1 MESIIS
7 RSSLSTYYLITLPP
21 SFFII
26 LVSVF
31 VDMLGYGIMLPL
43 LPFFVQA
50 HASAGGA
57 AIAGGLMSMYSTI
70 QLVSG
75 PILGALSD
83 RYGRKPILLF
93 CLLGTGTSY
102 LLLGLANSLPIIFLA
117 VFIDGLTGSNLT
129 LAHAYV
135 ADTTNAE
142 NRAQGLNYSQL
153 AFGLGIMAGP
163 ILGGTL
169 SGFGLSVPALIASF
183 FAFANTAFG
192 FFFLPESLPPERRET
207 KPITQVFSWA
217 GQFTS
222 IFRQK
227 NIQNFLVVLF
237 LLNLAFAGLQTN
249 FPLYSNARFGWTPA
263 QNSYF
268 YLYVGLCGILVQG
281 VLFGKLQ
288 TRFGERKL
296 IPVGLTCMA
305 IGLAGMAFVPA
316 AWMIFPAVAVVA
328 LGTGISIPSLT
339 ALVSLRIPDSEQGR
353 LMGGNQTLLALTN
366 IFGPAIAGISFDVVA
381 ISAPYWLGSLLS
393 IFALM
398 IASVGF
404 SAKSDSSTP

>member
-1 MESIIS
+1 
-7 RSSLSTYYLITLPP
+7 
-21 SFFII
+21 
-26 LVSVF
+26 
-31 VDMLGYGIMLPL
+31 MLGYGIMLPL

-50 HASAGGA
+50 QDGGA

-75 PILGALSD
+75 PILGAFSD
-83 RYGRKPILLF
+83 RYGRKPVLVF
-93 CLLGTGTSY
+93 CLLGTAISY
-102 LLLGLANSLPIIFLA
+102 LLLSLADSLSIIFLA

-135 ADTTNAE
+135 ADTTTAE
-142 NRAQGLNYSQL
+142 NRAKGINYSQL

-163 ILGGTL
+163 ILGGLL
-169 SGFGLSVPALIASF
+169 SGYGLSLPALVASF
-183 FAFANTAFG
+183 LAFANTVFG
-192 FFFLPESLPPERRET
+192 FFFLPESLSPERRET
-207 KPITQVFSWA
+207 KPFSQVFSWA

-227 NIQNFLVVLF
+227 NIQSFLVVLF

-249 FPLYSNARFGWTPA
+249 FPLFSNARFGWTPA

-268 YLYVGLCGILVQG
+268 YLYVGLCGVIVQG
-281 VLFGKLQ
+281 LLFARLQ
-288 TRFGERKL
+288 ARFAERKL
-296 IPVGLTCMA
+296 IPVGLTCMV
-305 IGLAGMAFVPA
+305 IGLAGMAFVPT

-339 ALVSLRIPDSEQGR
+339 ALVSLRVPENEQGR

-366 IFGPAIAGISFDVVA
+366 IFGPTIAGISFDVIA
-381 ISAPYWLGSLLS
+381 ISAPYWLGSVFSL
-393 IFALM
+393 FALSVAI
-398 IASVGF
+398 IALRE
-404 SAKSDSSTP
+404 KR

>member
-1 MESIIS
+1 
-7 RSSLSTYYLITLPP
+7 
-21 SFFII
+21 
-26 LVSVF
+26 
-31 VDMLGYGIMLPL
+31 MLGYGIMLPL

-50 HASAGGA
+50 QDGGA
-57 AIAGGLMSMYSTI
+57 AIAGGLMSMYASI

-83 RYGRKPILLF
+83 RYGRKPILLL
-93 CLLGTGTSY
+93 CLFGTGTSY
-102 LLLGLANSLPIIFLA
+102 LLLGLANSLFIIFLA

-142 NRAQGLNYSQL
+142 NRARGLNYSQL

-163 ILGGTL
+163 ILGGLL
-169 SGFGLSVPALIASF
+169 SGYGLSVPALVASF
-183 FAFANTAFG
+183 LTFTNAAFG
-192 FFFLPESLPPERRET
+192 FFFLPESLSPERRET
-207 KPITQVFSWA
+207 KPLSQVFLWA

-249 FPLYSNARFGWTPA
+249 FPLFSNARFGWTPA

-268 YLYVGLCGILVQG
+268 YLYVGLCGVIVQG
-281 VLFGKLQ
+281 VLFAKLQ
-288 TRFGERKL
+288 ARFGERKL
-296 IPVGLTCMA
+296 ILAGLLFMV

-339 ALVSLRIPDSEQGR
+339 ALVSLRVPENEQGR

-366 IFGPAIAGISFDVVA
+366 IFGPTIAGISFEVIA
-381 ISAPYWLGSLLS
+381 ISAPYWLGSLFSL
-393 IFALM
+393 FALSVAI
-398 IASVGF
+398 IALRE
-404 SAKSDSSTP
+404 KR

>member
-83 RYGRKPILLF
+83 RYGRKPILLL

-207 KPITQVFSWA
+207 RPITQVFSWA

>member
-1 MESIIS
+1 
-7 RSSLSTYYLITLPP
+7 
-21 SFFII
+21 
-26 LVSVF
+26 
-31 VDMLGYGIMLPL
+31 MLGYGIMLPL

-50 HASAGGA
+50 QDGGA

-83 RYGRKPILLF
+83 RYGRKPVLVF
-93 CLLGTGTSY
+93 CLLGTAISY
-102 LLLGLANSLPIIFLA
+102 LLLGLANSLSIIFLA

-135 ADTTNAE
+135 ADTTTAE
-142 NRAQGLNYSQL
+142 NRAKGINYSQL

-163 ILGGTL
+163 ILGGLL
-169 SGFGLSVPALIASF
+169 SGYGLSVPALVASF
-183 FAFANTAFG
+183 LTFANTVFG
-192 FFFLPESLPPERRET
+192 FFFLPESLSPERRET
-207 KPITQVFSWA
+207 KPLSQVFSWA

-227 NIQNFLVVLF
+227 NIQRFLVVLF

-249 FPLYSNARFGWTPA
+249 FPLFSNARFGWTPA

-268 YLYVGLCGILVQG
+268 YLYVGLCGVIVQG
-281 VLFGKLQ
+281 VLYAKLQ
-288 TRFGERKL
+288 ARLGESKL
-296 IPVGLTCMA
+296 IPVGLTCMV
-305 IGLAGMAFVPA
+305 IGLAGMAFVPM

-339 ALVSLRIPDSEQGR
+339 ALVSLRVPEHEQGR

-366 IFGPAIAGISFDVVA
+366 IFGPTIAGISFDVIA
-381 ISAPYWLGSLLS
+381 ISAPYWLGSVFS
-393 IFALM
+393 AFALLVAIWALQRNNPEGM
-398 IASVGF
+398 
-404 SAKSDSSTP
+404 K

>member
-1 MESIIS
+1 
-7 RSSLSTYYLITLPP
+7 
-21 SFFII
+21 
-26 LVSVF
+26 
-31 VDMLGYGIMLPL
+31 MLGYGIMLPL

-50 HASAGGA
+50 QDGGA

-83 RYGRKPILLF
+83 RYGRKPILLL
-93 CLLGTGTSY
+93 CLFGTAISY

-135 ADTTNAE
+135 ADTTTAE
-142 NRAQGLNYSQL
+142 TRARGINYSQL

-163 ILGGTL
+163 VLGGLL
-169 SGFGLSVPALIASF
+169 SGYGLSVPAFIASF
-183 FAFANTAFG
+183 LAFANTVFG
-192 FFFLPESLPPERRET
+192 FFFLPESLSPERRET
-207 KPITQVFSWA
+207 KPISQVFSWA

-227 NIQNFLVVLF
+227 NIRNFLIVLF

-249 FPLYSNARFGWTPA
+249 FPLFSNARFGWTPA

-268 YLYVGLCGILVQG
+268 YLYVGLCGVIVQG
-281 VLFGKLQ
+281 VLFAKLQ
-288 TRFGERKL
+288 VRFGERKL
-296 IPVGLTCMA
+296 IPVGLTCMV
-305 IGLAGMAFVPA
+305 IGLAGMAFVPT

-339 ALVSLRIPDSEQGR
+339 ALVSLRVPENEQGR
-353 LMGGNQTLLALTN
+353 LMGGNQTLLAFTN
-366 IFGPAIAGISFDVVA
+366 IFGPAIAGISFDVIA
-381 ISAPYWLGSLLS
+381 ISAPYWLGS
-393 IFALM
+393 IFSLIALGV
-398 IASVGF
+398 AYVGLRNPILNSEF
-404 SAKSDSSTP
+404 

>member
-1 MESIIS
+1 
-7 RSSLSTYYLITLPP
+7 
-21 SFFII
+21 
-26 LVSVF
+26 
-31 VDMLGYGIMLPL
+31 MLGYGIMLPL
-43 LPFFVQA
+43 LPFYVQA
-50 HASAGGA
+50 QDGSA

-83 RYGRKPILLF
+83 RYGRKPILLL
-93 CLLGTGTSY
+93 CLFGTAISY
-102 LLLGLANSLPIIFLA
+102 LLLGLANSLFIIFLA

-142 NRAQGLNYSQL
+142 TRARGINYSQL

-163 ILGGTL
+163 VLGGTL
-169 SGFGLSVPALIASF
+169 SGLGLSLPALVASA
-183 FAFANTAFG
+183 FAFGNTVFG
-192 FFFLPESLPPERRET
+192 FFFLPESLPYERRET
-207 KPITQVFSWA
+207 KPISQVFSWA

-268 YLYVGLCGILVQG
+268 YLYVGLCGVIVQG
-281 VLFGKLQ
+281 FLFTRLQ
-288 TRFGERKL
+288 ARFGERAL
-296 IPVGLTCMA
+296 IPVGLTCMV

-316 AWMIFPAVAVVA
+316 AWMLFPVVAVVA

-339 ALVSLRIPDSEQGR
+339 ALVSLRVPDSEQGR
-353 LMGGNQTLLALTN
+353 LMGGNQTLLAFTN
-366 IFGPAIAGISFDVVA
+366 IFGPAIAGISFDVIAV
-381 ISAPYWLGSLLS
+381 SAPYWLGSL
-393 IFALM
+393 FALFALG
-398 IASVGF
+398 IALRM
-404 SAKSDSSTP
+404 SASHQT

>member
-83 RYGRKPILLF
+83 RYGRKPILLL

-142 NRAQGLNYSQL
+142 NRAKGLNYSQL

-207 KPITQVFSWA
+207 RPITQVFSWA

-316 AWMIFPAVAVVA
+316 AWMIFPPVAVVA

-404 SAKSDSSTP
+404 STRSDSSTP

>member
-83 RYGRKPILLF
+83 RYGRKPILLL

-296 IPVGLTCMA
+296 IPVGLTCMT

>member
-1 MESIIS
+1 MLSVIEPPQ
-7 RSSLSTYYLITLPP
+7 RDGSSNIVPP

-26 LVSVF
+26 LISVF

-43 LPFFVQA
+43 LPFYVQQ
-50 HASAGGA
+50 HALESGA
-57 AIAGGLMSMYSTI
+57 AIAGGLMSMYATI

-93 CLLGTGTSY
+93 CLLGTATSY
-102 LLLGLANSLPIIFLA
+102 LLLGLANSLVMIVIA
-117 VFIDGLTGSNLT
+117 VFLDGLTGSNLT

-135 ADTTNAE
+135 ADTTDAG
-142 NRAQGLNYSQL
+142 NRAKGLNYSQL

-169 SGFGLSVPALIASF
+169 SGYGLSLPALVAS
-183 FAFANTAFG
+183 ALAFG
-192 FFFLPESLPPERRET
+192 NTVFGYFLLPESLSPERRET
-207 KPITQVFSWA
+207 QPLSQVFSWA

-222 IFRQK
+222 IFRKQS
-227 NIQNFLVVLF
+227 IRNFLMVLF

-249 FPLYSNARFGWTPA
+249 FPLYSNARFDWSPA

-268 YLYVGLCGILVQG
+268 YLYVGLCGVLVQG
-281 VLFGKLQ
+281 VLFARLQ
-288 TRFGERKL
+288 ARFGESRLVPAGL
-296 IPVGLTCMA
+296 ICMGL
-305 IGLAGMAFVPA
+305 GLAGMAFA
-316 AWMIFPAVAVVA
+316 LDAWMIFPAVAIVA

-339 ALVSLRIPDSEQGR
+339 ALVSLRLPEHEQGR

-366 IFGPAIAGISFDVVA
+366 IFGPTLAGLSFDMIA
-381 ISAPYWLGSLLS
+381 ISAPYWLGSL
-393 IFALM
+393 FALLALGIWIM
-398 IASVGF
+398 NRRR
-404 SAKSDSSTP
+404 

>member
-1 MESIIS
+1 M
-7 RSSLSTYYLITLPP
+7 PP

-50 HASAGGA
+50 QDGGA

-93 CLLGTGTSY
+93 CLLGTAISY
-102 LLLGLANSLPIIFLA
+102 LLLGLANSLLIIFLA

-135 ADTTNAE
+135 ADTTTAE
-142 NRAQGLNYSQL
+142 NRAKGINYSQL

-163 ILGGTL
+163 ILGGLL
-169 SGFGLSVPALIASF
+169 SGYGLSIPALVASF
-183 FAFANTAFG
+183 LAFANTAFG
-192 FFFLPESLPPERRET
+192 FFFLPESLSPERRET
-207 KPITQVFSWA
+207 KPFSQVFSWA

-249 FPLYSNARFGWTPA
+249 FPLFSNARFGWTPA

-268 YLYVGLCGILVQG
+268 YLYVGLCGVIVQG
-281 VLFGKLQ
+281 VLFAKLQ
-288 TRFGERKL
+288 ARFGESKL
-296 IPVGLTCMA
+296 IPVGLTCMV

-339 ALVSLRIPDSEQGR
+339 ALVSLRVPENEQGR
-353 LMGGNQTLLALTN
+353 LMGGNQTLLAFTN
-366 IFGPAIAGISFDVVA
+366 IFGPAIAGISFDVIA
-381 ISAPYWLGSLLS
+381 ISAPYWLGSLFS
-393 IFALM
+393 AFALM
-398 IASVGF
+398 VAIVALRRSNPEGML
-404 SAKSDSSTP
+404 

>member
-83 RYGRKPILLF
+83 RYGRKPILLL

-142 NRAQGLNYSQL
+142 NRAKGLNYSQL

-192 FFFLPESLPPERRET
+192 FFFLPESLPPDRRET

-404 SAKSDSSTP
+404 STRSDSSTP

>member
-1 MESIIS
+1 
-7 RSSLSTYYLITLPP
+7 LPP

-26 LVSVF
+26 LASVF
-31 VDMLGYGIMLPL
+31 VDVLGYGIMLPL

-50 HASAGGA
+50 QDGGA
-57 AIAGGLMSMYSTI
+57 VIAGGLMSMYSSI
-70 QLVSG
+70 QLISG

-83 RYGRKPILLF
+83 RYGRKPILLL
-93 CLLGTGTSY
+93 CLLGTAISY
-102 LLLGLANSLPIIFLA
+102 LLLGLANSLAIIFIA
-117 VFIDGLTGSNLT
+117 VFMDGLTGSNLT

-142 NRAQGLNYSQL
+142 NRARGISLSTL
-153 AFGLGIMAGP
+153 AFGLGVMAGP
-163 ILGGTL
+163 ALGGLL
-169 SGFGLSVPALIASF
+169 SGFGLSIPALVASAL
-183 FAFANTAFG
+183 AFGNTLFG

-207 KPITQVFSWA
+207 KPLSQVFAWT
-217 GQFTS
+217 GQFMS

-227 NIQNFLVVLF
+227 NIQNFLAVLF

-249 FPLYSNARFGWTPA
+249 FPLFSNARFHWTPA

-268 YLYVGLCGILVQG
+268 YLYVGLCGVFVQG
-281 VLFGKLQ
+281 FLFIKLQ

-296 IPVGLTCMA
+296 IPAGLACMV

-316 AWMIFPAVAVVA
+316 AWMLFPVVAIVA

-339 ALVSLRIPDSEQGR
+339 ALVSLHVPDSEQGR

-366 IFGPAIAGISFDVVA
+366 IFGPAIAGVSFEVIA
-381 ISAPYWLGSLLS
+381 ISAPYWLGSLFS
-393 IFALM
+393 AFALIVVIM
-398 IASVGF
+398 SLRGRRQPDEAIS
-404 SAKSDSSTP
+404 

>member
-1 MESIIS
+1 MN
-7 RSSLSTYYLITLPP
+7 SSLLFIFIT
-21 SFFII
+21 
-26 LVSVF
+26 VF
-31 VDMLGYGIMLPL
+31 VDLLGYGIMLPL

-50 HASAGGA
+50 QDGGA
-57 AIAGGLMSMYSTI
+57 AIAGGLMSMYATI

-83 RYGRKPILLF
+83 RYGRKPILLL
-93 CLLGTGTSY
+93 CLIGTGTSY

-117 VFIDGLTGSNLT
+117 VFLDGLTGSNLT

-135 ADTTNAE
+135 ADTTTAE
-142 NRAQGLNYSQL
+142 NRARGLNYSQL

-169 SGFGLSVPALIASF
+169 SGYGLSIPAFIASF
-183 FAFANTAFG
+183 FAFANTVFG

-207 KPITQVFSWA
+207 KPISQAFSWA

-268 YLYVGLCGILVQG
+268 YLYVGLCGVIVQG
-281 VLFGKLQ
+281 VLFAKLQ
-288 TRFGERKL
+288 ARFGERNL
-296 IPVGLTCMA
+296 IPAGLAFMV
-305 IGLAGMAFVPA
+305 IGLAGMAIVPE
-316 AWMIFPAVAVVA
+316 AWMLFPAVAIVA
-328 LGTGISIPSLT
+328 FGTGTSIPSLT
-339 ALVSLRIPDSEQGR
+339 ALISLRVPDKEQGR
-353 LMGGNQTLLALTN
+353 LMGGMQTLLALTN
-366 IFGPAIAGISFDVVA
+366 IFGPTLAGISFEVIA
-381 ISAPYWLGSLLS
+381 ISAPYWLGSAFSL
-393 IFALM
+393 FALM
-398 IASVGF
+398 VVIWTMDHGR
-404 SAKSDSSTP
+404 

>member
-1 MESIIS
+1 
-7 RSSLSTYYLITLPP
+7 
-21 SFFII
+21 
-26 LVSVF
+26 
-31 VDMLGYGIMLPL
+31 MLGYGIMLPL

-50 HASAGGA
+50 QDGGA
-57 AIAGGLMSMYSTI
+57 AIAGGLMSMYASI

-83 RYGRKPILLF
+83 RYGRKPILLL
-93 CLLGTGTSY
+93 CLIGTGTSY

-117 VFIDGLTGSNLT
+117 VFLDGLTGSNLT

-135 ADTTNAE
+135 ADTTTAE
-142 NRAQGLNYSQL
+142 NRARGLNYSQL

-169 SGFGLSVPALIASF
+169 SGYGLSLPAFIASF
-183 FAFANTAFG
+183 FAFANTVFG

-207 KPITQVFSWA
+207 KPISQAFSWA
-217 GQFTS
+217 GQFTG

-268 YLYVGLCGILVQG
+268 YLYVGLCGVIVQG
-281 VLFGKLQ
+281 VLFAKLQ
-288 TRFGERKL
+288 ARFGERNL
-296 IPVGLTCMA
+296 IPAGLAFMV
-305 IGLAGMAFVPA
+305 IGLAGMAIIPK
-316 AWMIFPAVAVVA
+316 AWMLFPAVAVVA
-328 LGTGISIPSLT
+328 LGTGTSIPSLT
-339 ALVSLRIPDSEQGR
+339 ALISLRVPDKEQGR
-353 LMGGNQTLLALTN
+353 LMGGMQTLLALTN
-366 IFGPAIAGISFDVVA
+366 IFGPTLAGISFEVVA
-381 ISAPYWLGSLLS
+381 ISAPYWLGSVFAL
-393 IFALM
+393 FALM
-398 IASVGF
+398 VVIWTMDHGR
-404 SAKSDSSTP
+404 

>member
-1 MESIIS
+1 
-7 RSSLSTYYLITLPP
+7 LPP

-31 VDMLGYGIMLPL
+31 IDMLGYGIILPL

-50 HASAGGA
+50 QDGGA

-93 CLLGTGTSY
+93 CLFGTATSY
-102 LLLGLANSLPIIFLA
+102 LLLGLANSLVIIFLA

-142 NRAQGLNYSQL
+142 NRAKGINYSQL

-163 ILGGTL
+163 ILGGLL
-169 SGFGLSVPALIASF
+169 SGYGLSLPALVASF
-183 FAFANTAFG
+183 LAFANTAFG
-192 FFFLPESLPPERRET
+192 FIFLPESLSPERRKT
-207 KPITQVFSWA
+207 KPLSQVFSWA
-217 GQFTS
+217 DQFTS

-227 NIQNFLVVLF
+227 NIQRFLIVLF

-249 FPLYSNARFGWTPA
+249 FPLFSNARFSWTPA

-268 YLYVGLCGILVQG
+268 YLYVGLCGVIVQG
-281 VLFGKLQ
+281 LLFAKLQ

-296 IPVGLTCMA
+296 IPAGLSFMV
-305 IGLAGMAFVPA
+305 IGLAGMAFAPDV
-316 AWMIFPAVAVVA
+316 WMIFPAVAVVA

-339 ALVSLRIPDSEQGR
+339 ALVSLRIPENEQGR

-366 IFGPAIAGISFDVVA
+366 IFGPTIAGISFDVIA
-381 ISAPYWLGSLLS
+381 ISAPYWLGSLFS
-393 IFALM
+393 VFALLVAV
-398 IASVGF
+398 IALRE
-404 SAKSDSSTP
+404 KR

>member
-1 MESIIS
+1 M
-7 RSSLSTYYLITLPP
+7 SS

-26 LVSVF
+26 LISVF

-50 HASAGGA
+50 QDGGA
-57 AIAGGLMSMYSTI
+57 AIAGGLMSMYATI

-83 RYGRKPILLF
+83 RYGRKPILLL
-93 CLLGTGTSY
+93 CLIGTGTSY

-117 VFIDGLTGSNLT
+117 VFLDGLTGSNLT

-135 ADTTNAE
+135 ADTTTAE
-142 NRAQGLNYSQL
+142 NRARGLNYSQL

-169 SGFGLSVPALIASF
+169 SGYGLSIPAFIASF
-183 FAFANTAFG
+183 FAFANTVFG

-207 KPITQVFSWA
+207 KPISQAFSWA

-268 YLYVGLCGILVQG
+268 YLYVGLCGVIVQG
-281 VLFGKLQ
+281 VLFAKLQ
-288 TRFGERKL
+288 ARFGERNL
-296 IPVGLTCMA
+296 IPAGLAFMV
-305 IGLAGMAFVPA
+305 IGLAGMAFAPE
-316 AWMIFPAVAVVA
+316 AWMLFPAVAVVA
-328 LGTGISIPSLT
+328 FGTGTSIPSLT
-339 ALVSLRIPDSEQGR
+339 ALISLRVPDKEQGR
-353 LMGGNQTLLALTN
+353 LMGGMQTLLALTN
-366 IFGPAIAGISFDVVA
+366 IFGPTLAGISFEVIA
-381 ISAPYWLGSLLS
+381 ISAPYWLGSVFAL
-393 IFALM
+393 FALM
-398 IASVGF
+398 VVIWTMDHGR
-404 SAKSDSSTP
+404 

>member
-1 MESIIS
+1 
-7 RSSLSTYYLITLPP
+7 
-21 SFFII
+21 
-26 LVSVF
+26 
-31 VDMLGYGIMLPL
+31 MLGYGIMLPL

-50 HASAGGA
+50 QDGGG
-57 AIAGGLMSMYSTI
+57 AIAGGLMSMYSTV

-83 RYGRKPILLF
+83 RYGRKPILLL

-142 NRAQGLNYSQL
+142 NRAKGINYSQL
-153 AFGLGIMAGP
+153 AFGLGIMTGP
-163 ILGGTL
+163 ILGGLL
-169 SGFGLSVPALIASF
+169 SGYSLSLPAFIASF
-183 FAFANTAFG
+183 LAFANTVFG
-192 FFFLPESLPPERRET
+192 FFFLPESLSPERREA
-207 KPITQVFSWA
+207 KPISQIFSWA

-227 NIQNFLVVLF
+227 NIQKFLLVLF

-263 QNSYF
+263 QNSFF
-268 YLYVGLCGILVQG
+268 YLYVGLCGVIVQG
-281 VLFGKLQ
+281 VLFAKLQ
-288 TRFGERKL
+288 ARFGERKL
-296 IPVGLTCMA
+296 IPAGLTFMV

-316 AWMIFPAVAVVA
+316 AWMLFPAVAIVA
-328 LGTGISIPSLT
+328 LGTGVSIPSLT
-339 ALVSLRIPDSEQGR
+339 ALVSLRVPENEQGR
-353 LMGGNQTLLALTN
+353 LMGGNQTLLAFTN
-366 IFGPAIAGISFDVVA
+366 IFGPIIAGISFDVIAV
-381 ISAPYWLGSLLS
+381 SAPYWLGSLFS
-393 IFALM
+393 AFALAVAILALQRNNPEGM
-398 IASVGF
+398 G
-404 SAKSDSSTP
+404 